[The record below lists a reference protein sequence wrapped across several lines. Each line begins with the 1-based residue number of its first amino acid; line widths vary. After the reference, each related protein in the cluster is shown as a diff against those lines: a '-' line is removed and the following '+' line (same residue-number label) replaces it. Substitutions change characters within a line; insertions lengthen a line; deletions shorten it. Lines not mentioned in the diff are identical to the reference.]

1 MQLRGTIDDIIA
13 IFNRVQGAL
22 PTIKAIALDPA
33 FPQVVTR
40 VQTLYD
46 LAPTTTMPSSPGSAT
61 GYQSKLAV
69 LIKPLDALIYLRKN
83 PWAFWAGLAGIVVA
97 IGGIGY
103 RMGQQ
108 KGAR

>member
-1 MQLRGTIDDIIA
+1 MLHGTIDDVVA
-13 IFNRVQGAL
+13 IFNRAQSAL
-22 PTIKAIALDPA
+22 PTIKAIVLDPA

-40 VQTLYD
+40 IQTLYD
-46 LAPTTTMPSSPGSAT
+46 MAPTTVVPSSPGSST

-69 LIKPLDALIYLRKN
+69 LIKPLDTLIYLRKN
-83 PWAFWAGLAGIVVA
+83 PWAFWLGAAGIVAV

-103 RMGQQ
+103 RMGQK

>member
-13 IFNRVQGAL
+13 IFNRVQNAL

-46 LAPTTTMPSSPGSAT
+46 LAPTSTTTTSSGT
-61 GYQSKLAV
+61 YTSKLAV
-69 LIKPLDALIYLRKN
+69 LIKPLDALIYLRRN
-83 PWAFWAGLAGIVVA
+83 PWAFWLGAAGIVAV

-103 RMGQQ
+103 RMGQRS
-108 KGAR
+108 APR